1 MFTSRSLSP
10 LFSGVILVFSDS
22 CNFESWKQFSSVDL
36 TDGRLSASDQM
47 TVSSSSSS
55 SSSSH
60 SSPWTRLT
68 GGKLVTLYKTLLL
81 LLLFGF
87 SFPFYANNA
96 IMKCAILFSYD
107 RQFQYVALNLSIGI
121 RLTIDHYSINY
132 SKKCNILINIR
143 SISDAYSR
151 FQIVDH

>member
-1 MFTSRSLSP
+1 
-10 LFSGVILVFSDS
+10 
-22 CNFESWKQFSSVDL
+22 
-36 TDGRLSASDQM
+36 
-47 TVSSSSSS
+47 
-55 SSSSH
+55 
-60 SSPWTRLT
+60 
-68 GGKLVTLYKTLLL
+68 
-81 LLLFGF
+81 
-87 SFPFYANNA
+87 
-96 IMKCAILFSYD
+96 MKCAILFSYD